1 MIDRTKQVNGFFS
14 TRGPGLSLLCA
25 SFFGVA
31 VFFSS
36 AVPLRAEMAL
46 GNYGAVAV
54 DVETSLTHSSNVFR
68 NSDEEDDIIFQVLPR
83 LRYRFD
89 QGTVRVEA
97 HAGVDVIRFD
107 DFDDNDAEDI
117 KSHIAIDFPY
127 GDAVEDRRYDVRLQ
141 GGYNER
147 TSPNDSVQDITQTEE
162 VDLSAIGRY
171 YVSER
176 TFLRSGVEY
185 LDKQSQTSEYDDVQ
199 RIEVPVE
206 FFYDYSEDLSFGLG
220 YRYTD
225 TDVSG
230 DGVEPEDD
238 SSDHAVY
245 LAVLGQVASAI
256 TAEIRVGGQE
266 RQFDDDAYDDET
278 QFFMESL
285 LSWVASDLTTVDF
298 SIGNG
303 FDTTIDDIST
313 ETFFAEL
320 GLRHQFSEKIRASAG
335 LGYEDV
341 KYSDGRDDEQFS
353 VEIGCGYTLIED
365 QLQIEGGCRYAD
377 RDSNQDDSNYE
388 VVTFVLSIAYLF

>member
-1 MIDRTKQVNGFFS
+1 
-14 TRGPGLSLLCA
+14 
-25 SFFGVA
+25 
-31 VFFSS
+31 
-36 AVPLRAEMAL
+36 
-46 GNYGAVAV
+46 
-54 DVETSLTHSSNVFR
+54 
-68 NSDEEDDIIFQVLPR
+68 
-83 LRYRFD
+83 
-89 QGTVRVEA
+89 
-97 HAGVDVIRFD
+97 
-107 DFDDNDAEDI
+107 
-117 KSHIAIDFPY
+117 
-127 GDAVEDRRYDVRLQ
+127 
-141 GGYNER
+141 
-147 TSPNDSVQDITQTEE
+147 
-162 VDLSAIGRY
+162 
-171 YVSER
+171 
-176 TFLRSGVEY
+176 
-185 LDKQSQTSEYDDVQ
+185 
-199 RIEVPVE
+199 
-206 FFYDYSEDLSFGLG
+206 
-220 YRYTD
+220 
-225 TDVSG
+225 
-230 DGVEPEDD
+230 
-238 SSDHAVY
+238 
-245 LAVLGQVASAI
+245 VLGQVASAI

>member
-1 MIDRTKQVNGFFS
+1 MNDRTQQINGDFL
-14 TRGPGLSLLCA
+14 TRGPGLSLWCA

-147 TSPNDSVQDITQTEE
+147 TSPNDSLQDIAQTEE

-176 TFLRSGVEY
+176 TFLRSGVEF

-199 RIEVPVE
+199 RINVPVE

-225 TDVSG
+225 TDVSSNG
-230 DGVEPEDD
+230 AEPETD
-238 SSDHAVY
+238 SSDHALY
-245 LAVLGQVASAI
+245 LAAVGQVASAI
-256 TAEIRVGGQE
+256 TAEIRVGGQQ
-266 RQFDDDAYDDET
+266 RQFDDDAYDGET

-303 FDTTIDDIST
+303 FATTMDNTSV
-313 ETFFAEL
+313 ERFFTDV
-320 GLRHQFSEKIRASAG
+320 GLRHQFSEKIRASAS
-335 LGYEDV
+335 LGYQDLN
-341 KYSDGRDDEQFS
+341 YSDGRDDEQFS
-353 VEIGCGYTLIED
+353 VAIGCGYTLIED

-377 RDSNQDDSNYE
+377 RDSNQDDSTYE